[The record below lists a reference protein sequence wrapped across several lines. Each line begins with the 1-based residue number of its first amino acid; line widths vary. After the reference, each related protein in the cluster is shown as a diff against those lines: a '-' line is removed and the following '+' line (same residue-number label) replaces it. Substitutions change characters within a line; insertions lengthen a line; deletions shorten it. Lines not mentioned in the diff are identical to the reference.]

1 MRVVV
6 VGAGAVGS
14 AVAFALADR
23 GAEVILFE
31 RGSVA
36 DGASGAAAGMLA
48 PLSEAPDGGPL
59 LLAGLEAL
67 SEFAGWLQA
76 VEEAAGIEVEASHGG
91 TLILAL
97 DAEKAERLRVRL
109 DWQRELDPK
118 VRWIQP
124 KALASVAPHLRGGL
138 AGALFYPPEMQVTAR
153 RYTTVMALA
162 AVARGASLRE
172 QTPVRSLL
180 TDGATLIGVEFDGD
194 RLLADAVVL
203 APGADGS
210 LLATVGLQLPLTP
223 IKGELVRLQPTDRL
237 PAHLL
242 FAPGGYLAPTG
253 DGTVI
258 VGATELTDDDTLT
271 VAANSLSGLLQFA
284 AGLVPALQEASFI
297 GAWAGLRPTLPDRL
311 PAIGPV
317 PGHPG
322 LWLAIGHYRN
332 GILLSGWTG
341 RRLASAILEGGA
353 LPAAMLPDRLLAPT

>member
-1 MRVVV
+1 MPSCQFSLTRLCVIV

-31 RGSVA
+31 RGPVA

-59 LLAGLEAL
+59 LPAGLEAL
-67 SEFAGWLQA
+67 SGFAGWLQA

-97 DAEKAERLRVRL
+97 DAEKAERLHVRL

-138 AGALFYPPEMQVTAR
+138 AGALFYPREMQVTAR

-180 TDGATLIGVEFDGD
+180 TDGATLIGVEVDGD

-203 APGADGS
+203 APSADAS
-210 LLATVGLQLPLTP
+210 LAATVGLQLPLTP

-258 VGATELTDDDTLT
+258 VGCAVNPSPST
-271 VAANSLSGLLQFA
+271 
-284 AGLVPALQEASFI
+284 
-297 GAWAGLRPTLPDRL
+297 R
-311 PAIGPV
+311 IGPV
-317 PGHPG
+317 G
-322 LWLAIGHYRN
+322 
-332 GILLSGWTG
+332 LLSRQDRANLTG
-341 RRLASAILEGGA
+341 R
-353 LPAAMLPDRLLAPT
+353 